1 MMTDE
6 QRQRFKSIRDKY
18 KDDPDMKKAREAVKE
33 AVTPEEKELAIEEY
47 RATMQ
52 KKMSPEERSFF
63 EELKKNRNR
72 ERPTQAPAPEN

>member
-1 MMTDE
+1 MMSDE

-18 KDDPDMKKAREAVKE
+18 KDDPDVKKAREAVKE

-52 KKMSPEERSFF
+52 KKMSPEDRSFF
-63 EELKKNRNR
+63 DELKKNHNR
-72 ERPTQAPAPEN
+72 DRPTQVPSPQS